1 MEVTREQIE
10 GESSRIANHQAA
22 QGNATT
28 ASASSSSWR
37 EEYEAYLAEKYAK
50 EKQQQQQQQAADTPS
65 ASIAS
70 PKDNQDASK
79 QVESEEESWLLQ
91 YAKYCAEKEADLVK
105 EDAEYRERTR
115 RHHD

>member
-22 QGNATT
+22 QGNATI
-28 ASASSSSWR
+28 ASASSLSWR

-50 EKQQQQQQQAADTPS
+50 EKQQQQQQAADTPS